1 MKETNQTTE
10 QISGFRR
17 GSLQAVRNLYT
28 THYASLLYFA
38 ERIISDRVTAREIV
52 VETFIKLL
60 NRRSH
65 FDHQADI
72 KAFLFITARNSC
84 MDFLRYVKNG
94 HQVEEPAMTAAETE
108 LDLTSEVNSTEA
120 RRIMQEA
127 LDSLPAICQQVF
139 TTLFVEGL
147 QTTAAARQLEM
158 EPRELL
164 IYRKKSMNQLQSAL
178 SDHNLFST
186 PFFIH
191 YLTVACRKT
200 VTAVQLPVTVN
211 R

>member
-1 MKETNQTTE
+1 MKEMNQTTE
-10 QISGFRR
+10 QIAGFRR

-38 ERIISDRVTAREIV
+38 ERIINDRVTAREIV

-60 NRRSH
+60 NRRSY
-65 FDHQADI
+65 FDNQADI

-84 MDFLRYVKNG
+84 MDFLRYVKSG
-94 HQVEEPAMTAAETE
+94 RPVEEAVEAVPETE
-108 LDLTSEVNSTEA
+108 LDLANEVNSAEA
-120 RRIMQEA
+120 KRVMQEA
-127 LDSLPAICQQVF
+127 LDNLPAICQQVF
-139 TTLFVEGL
+139 TTLFVEGV

-164 IYRKKSMNQLQSAL
+164 IYRKKSINHLQSAL
-178 SDHNLFST
+178 SEHNLFSI

-200 VTAVQLPVTVN
+200 ATAVTLPVTVN

>member
-1 MKETNQTTE
+1 MKEMNQTTE

-17 GSLQAVRNLYT
+17 GTLQAVRNLYT

-38 ERIISDRVTAREIV
+38 ERIISDRLTAREIV

-60 NRRSH
+60 NRRSY
-65 FDHQADI
+65 FDNQADI

-94 HQVEEPAMTAAETE
+94 HQVEEAATVAPETE
-108 LDLTSEVNSTEA
+108 LDLSSEVNSAEA
-120 RRIMQEA
+120 RRVMQEA
-127 LDSLPAICQQVF
+127 LDNLPAICQQVF
-139 TTLFVEGL
+139 TTLFIEGI

-164 IYRKKSMNQLQSAL
+164 IYRKKSINQLQSAL
-178 SDHNLFST
+178 SDHNLYST

-200 VTAVQLPVTVN
+200 TTAVKLPVTVN

>member
-1 MKETNQTTE
+1 MKEINKTTE
-10 QISGFRR
+10 LITGFRR
-17 GSLQAVRNLYT
+17 GTLQAVRNLYT
-28 THYASLLYFA
+28 THYTSLLYFA
-38 ERIISDRVTAREIV
+38 ERIISDRATAREIV
-52 VETFIKLL
+52 IETFIKLL
-60 NRRSH
+60 NRRSY
-65 FDHQADI
+65 FDNQADI

-94 HQVEEPAMTAAETE
+94 HQVEDTTLEAPETE
-108 LDLTSEVNSTEA
+108 LDLANEANSAEA
-120 RRIMQEA
+120 KRVMQEA
-127 LDSLPAICQQVF
+127 LDNLPAICQQVF
-139 TTLFVEGL
+139 TTLFIEGV
-147 QTTAAARQLEM
+147 QTIAAARHLEM

-164 IYRKKSMNQLQSAL
+164 TFRKKSINQLQSAL

-200 VTAVQLPVTVN
+200 VTAVTLPVTVN